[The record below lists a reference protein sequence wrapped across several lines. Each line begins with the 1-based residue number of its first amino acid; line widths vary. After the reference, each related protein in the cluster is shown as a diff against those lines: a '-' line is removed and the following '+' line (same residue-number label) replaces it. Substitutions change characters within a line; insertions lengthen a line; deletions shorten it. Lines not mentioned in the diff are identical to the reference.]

1 MLIPGKNKDISDS
14 SIDDQDICT
23 RVALTILW

>member
-14 SIDDQDICT
+14 SIDDQDICI
-23 RVALTILW
+23 RVALPIP